1 MRILI
6 INGPNLNMLG
16 KRDPRIYGS
25 LSLDDIHHL
34 LADTFQHIVFS
45 YFQSNHEGE
54 LIEQLHELVHQPE
67 IEGLICNFG
76 GLTHTSVA
84 LRDALEMVSVPKV
97 EVHLSNIHAR
107 DAFRHTSLTAA
118 VCLGQISGFGA
129 YSYVLAVQA
138 LINHSKN

>member
-1 MRILI
+1 
-6 INGPNLNMLG
+6 MLG

-107 DAFRHTSLTAA
+107 EDFRHTSMIAA
-118 VCLGQISGFGA
+118 VCKGQISGFA
-129 YSYVLAVQA
+129 AKSYILA
-138 LINHSKN
+138 LKYFIDG